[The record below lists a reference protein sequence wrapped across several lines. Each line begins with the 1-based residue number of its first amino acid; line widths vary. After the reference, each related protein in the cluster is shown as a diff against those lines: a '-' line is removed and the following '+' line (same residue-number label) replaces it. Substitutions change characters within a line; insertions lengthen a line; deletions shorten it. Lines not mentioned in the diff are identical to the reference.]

1 MEGKDNLRDKQQHEV
16 HVVMYP
22 WLAQGHIRPFLEF
35 SKRLARHG
43 FKISFVSSPRNV
55 EKIKPLLRSDDGI
68 DLVELPLPFVE
79 GLPPGAE
86 CTSDIENERIPL
98 LVEAVDRWEEP
109 FHALLQRLSPDYV
122 VYDIFQCWTSRVAQK
137 LAIPSIVLSVVGAAV
152 LGYCFCPARGVL
164 QNLEA
169 EDLTTHPPGFPPES
183 VVRYRHHEARELLW
197 VYKSD
202 GSGRLRF
209 ADRFLIA
216 FDGCSAI
223 FDHSCH
229 ELEGKYIDYLQ
240 RATGKVVFPVGPL
253 VFEGGVDRSGD
264 SMEKLNDCDCLR
276 WLDTQAPSSVIM
288 VSVGSECFLSN
299 AEVRTLALGLEESQ
313 VAFLWVLRLLPQTAT
328 ANALPEGFRARTVE
342 RGLVLEDWAPQVR
355 ILSHPSVGGFL
366 THCGKNAVTEGLSFG
381 LPLVALPMRLDQGL
395 TARLVEGEWQVGVEV
410 ERRLDGSFSKE
421 DISRAVKKVMVEE
434 EGGQLRV
441 RAAQIAQML
450 SRERKSNLQTVIER
464 LRDKQF
470 HT

>member
-1 MEGKDNLRDKQQHEV
+1 
-16 HVVMYP
+16 
-22 WLAQGHIRPFLEF
+22 
-35 SKRLARHG
+35 
-43 FKISFVSSPRNV
+43 
-55 EKIKPLLRSDDGI
+55 
-68 DLVELPLPFVE
+68 
-79 GLPPGAE
+79 
-86 CTSDIENERIPL
+86 
-98 LVEAVDRWEEP
+98 
-109 FHALLQRLSPDYV
+109 
-122 VYDIFQCWTSRVAQK
+122 
-137 LAIPSIVLSVVGAAV
+137 
-152 LGYCFCPARGVL
+152 
-164 QNLEA
+164 
-169 EDLTTHPPGFPPES
+169 
-183 VVRYRHHEARELLW
+183 
-197 VYKSD
+197 
-202 GSGRLRF
+202 
-209 ADRFLIA
+209 
-216 FDGCSAI
+216 
-223 FDHSCH
+223 
-229 ELEGKYIDYLQ
+229 
-240 RATGKVVFPVGPL
+240 
-253 VFEGGVDRSGD
+253 
-264 SMEKLNDCDCLR
+264 MEKLNDCDCLR

-381 LPLVALPMRLDQGL
+381 LPLVALPMQLDQGL

>member
-1 MEGKDNLRDKQQHEV
+1 
-16 HVVMYP
+16 
-22 WLAQGHIRPFLEF
+22 
-35 SKRLARHG
+35 
-43 FKISFVSSPRNV
+43 
-55 EKIKPLLRSDDGI
+55 
-68 DLVELPLPFVE
+68 
-79 GLPPGAE
+79 
-86 CTSDIENERIPL
+86 
-98 LVEAVDRWEEP
+98 
-109 FHALLQRLSPDYV
+109 
-122 VYDIFQCWTSRVAQK
+122 
-137 LAIPSIVLSVVGAAV
+137 
-152 LGYCFCPARGVL
+152 
-164 QNLEA
+164 
-169 EDLTTHPPGFPPES
+169 
-183 VVRYRHHEARELLW
+183 
-197 VYKSD
+197 
-202 GSGRLRF
+202 
-209 ADRFLIA
+209 
-216 FDGCSAI
+216 
-223 FDHSCH
+223 
-229 ELEGKYIDYLQ
+229 
-240 RATGKVVFPVGPL
+240 
-253 VFEGGVDRSGD
+253 
-264 SMEKLNDCDCLR
+264 MEKLNDCDCLR

-328 ANALPEGFRARTVE
+328 DNALPEGFRARTVE

-381 LPLVALPMRLDQGL
+381 LPLVALPMQLDQGL